1 MRRTLR
7 RVEREEHERDTV
19 LTADLG
25 FRRFPVERLALSA
38 RGRYDRP
45 VTIAGSNDRRAW
57 VTLAHGRVA
66 RFPDS
71 VPANEVD
78 VAARHRYLRVTI
90 GNGDAP
96 LAGINVASFARRRTL
111 VISDGFRP
119 AFRLLYG
126 NPSAQTPVYDFERLP
141 RSALGAV
148 AAGTLT
154 AEQRNAAY
162 EPPEDTRSLPRG
174 IRV

>member
-1 MRRTLR
+1 M
-7 RVEREEHERDTV
+7 
-19 LTADLG
+19 
-25 FRRFPVERLALSA
+25 
-38 RGRYDRP
+38 
-45 VTIAGSNDRRAW
+45 
-57 VTLAHGRVA
+57 
-66 RFPDS
+66 
-71 VPANEVD
+71 
-78 VAARHRYLRVTI
+78 TI
-90 GNGDAP
+90 GNGDDAP
-96 LAGINVASFARRRTL
+96 LAGINVAAFARRRTL

-162 EPPEDTRSLPRG
+162 EPPEDTRSFAARNPRVIQG
-174 IRV
+174 ALALAAIVVAAAGLLALRRLT